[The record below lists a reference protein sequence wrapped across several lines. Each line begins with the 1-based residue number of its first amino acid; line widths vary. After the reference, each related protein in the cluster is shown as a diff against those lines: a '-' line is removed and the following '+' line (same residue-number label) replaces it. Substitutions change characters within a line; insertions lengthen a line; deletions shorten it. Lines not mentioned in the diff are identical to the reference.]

1 MFADPKVHKDLHV
14 THGDDSECW
23 VEFYKHPVFM
33 EMESTAANRP
43 IYKDVDYIS
52 MQFPGDKTKKVV
64 RPVREDDMLRFPKHW
79 ASFLETG
86 VVAVEGTPLEEW
98 TALTKSQALELKGL
112 KIHTVEQLAG
122 IGDHLLSFFGARE
135 YREQAKQYLDKSTGF
150 KGRIAELE
158 TKATALEARNQ
169 ALDEQLRT
177 FMAERAAEKAAAEA
191 AIVAKLEAEAAEAL
205 RLAQEAETRITQP
218 VVAKKRPGRP
228 KKVVAENPAAPI

>member
-33 EMESTAANRP
+33 EKESTDQNRP

-64 RPVREDDMLRFPKHW
+64 RPVREDDMVRFPRHW

-86 VVAVEGTPLEEW
+86 IVAVEGTPLEEW
-98 TALTKSQALELKGL
+98 TALTKSQAMELKGL

-135 YREQAKQYLDKSTGF
+135 YREQAKKYL
-150 KGRIAELE
+150 E
-158 TKATALEARNQ
+158 KASGTDARVTALEEKNAQ
-169 ALDEQLRT
+169 LQTQLEEMLKAHAALMEMKT
-177 FMAERAAEKAAAEA
+177 AA
-191 AIVAKLEAEAAEAL
+191 
-205 RLAQEAETRITQP
+205 
-218 VVAKKRPGRP
+218 VVEVPRKPGRP
-228 KKVVAENPAAPI
+228 KKVVTEKVPDPI